1 MFNLKSKPCQ
11 TAFRIGCWI
20 LPSRQESACVCPGV
34 SSAGCVGQRR
44 PRERGIAFESPGLR
58 RVLHLVTP
66 ASVVLLEKPSVC
78 LRSVLLSLGR
88 EHSLPPE
95 DIRQRL
101 ETFWAVPTLGRQVL
115 VALVGGAQGGC
126 WTACPAQDSS
136 ESQ

>member
-1 MFNLKSKPCQ
+1 MCL
-11 TAFRIGCWI
+11 
-20 LPSRQESACVCPGV
+20 PGV

-95 DIRQRL
+95 DIWQRL